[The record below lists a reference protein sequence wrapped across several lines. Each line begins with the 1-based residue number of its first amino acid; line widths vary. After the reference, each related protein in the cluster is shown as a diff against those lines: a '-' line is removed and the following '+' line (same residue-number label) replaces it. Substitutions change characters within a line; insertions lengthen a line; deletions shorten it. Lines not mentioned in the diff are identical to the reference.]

1 MSREIRVCKINDL
14 LVLNSNNKVQTK
26 KKEADD

>member
-1 MSREIRVCKINDL
+1 MSREIRACKINDL
-14 LVLNSNNKVQTK
+14 LVLNSNNKVPTK